1 MIMKYSLSF
10 LIMFYLFVSIIAS
23 TVNPGESNDEG
34 SSSTYSLQLDE
45 GSIDELWRKFNQKLD
60 EETVN
65 ELECRFNLKK
75 DTNDHIT
82 LGELIEIINSF
93 DQLEIDE
100 DDVQFYVKTL
110 EYKKENYDFE
120 IILKILFE
128 EKLIT
133 EQSQEIINL
142 FSRFSKDGIID
153 VRIVGNLAKSTKR
166 KFSRTLKI
174 KIKKALENN
183 NGKLKFSDFA
193 NLMHALYTMINK

>member
-45 GSIDELWRKFNQKLD
+45 GSIDELWRKFNQKLQLD

-110 EYKKENYDFE
+110 EYN
-120 IILKILFE
+120 
-128 EKLIT
+128 
-133 EQSQEIINL
+133 
-142 FSRFSKDGIID
+142 GIID

>member
-1 MIMKYSLSF
+1 MKYSFSF
-10 LIMFYLFVSIIAS
+10 LIMFYFLVSF
-23 TVNPGESNDEG
+23 TLTLNPDESNDNV
-34 SSSTYSLQLDE
+34 SLSDSVLNDE
-45 GSIDELWRKFNQKLD
+45 TDEEIILFKEKFNLKKNTNGYVTSEELAIINASDQIHTDKSNNNVSLSD
-60 EETVN
+60 SVLNEETVN
-65 ELECRFNLKK
+65 ELKCQFNLKK
-75 DTNDHIT
+75 DTNDHVT

-110 EYKKENYDFE
+110 EYN
-120 IILKILFE
+120 
-128 EKLIT
+128 
-133 EQSQEIINL
+133 
-142 FSRFSKDGIID
+142 GIID

>member
-1 MIMKYSLSF
+1 MMVIKYSLSF

-23 TVNPGESNDEG
+23 TMDPDDSDDEG
-34 SSSTYSLQLDE
+34 SSSNYALS
-45 GSIDELWRKFNQKLD
+45 

-65 ELECRFNLKK
+65 ELKCQFNLKK
-75 DTNDHIT
+75 DTNDHVT